1 MARPQ
6 RSRGA
11 LNFAVTWLGFI
22 VRLVG
27 QLGYFLLVA
36 RALGP
41 SGYGMVASVFA
52 LLVVFGAF
60 SGWGSDHVLI
70 RNVTE
75 APERFGRYFGNAL
88 LQLAVTLL
96 PLGLLVYAT
105 QSVVIGMAPLAVALF
120 VVGDL
125 FFGRLHVLATC
136 CFMAFER
143 GADLLLIN
151 IAFSLIRL
159 VACGAAIWFSRPL
172 TIAAWAE
179 WYVAGAAVAGLL
191 STAYV
196 IARLGKPRWYIARHE
211 LALGFQFCLYFTA
224 DSAFR
229 ESDKPMVAYLAGPSV
244 AGLYTA
250 AFRIVD
256 AAAMPLRAMT
266 AAFYARFFKHGH
278 KGIEHSFQ
286 FALKVL
292 PLTLGYSAFA
302 GIVLSFGADYLPL
315 VLGDKFRAAAPVTV
329 WLAFLPLFNGLTAIG
344 GDILTSAGKQRA
356 RAVVISALSLLPVL
370 LASLLVPRFGA
381 AGAAYAALGNAV
393 LVAATMWLM
402 VFRARRHAARATPAA
417 APAPQAEPRSAVR
430 LAA

>member
-1 MARPQ
+1 MLRPQ
-6 RSRGA
+6 RPRGA

-88 LQLAVTLL
+88 LQITATLL

-105 QSVVIGMAPLAVALF
+105 QSFVIGMAPLALALF

-143 GADLLLIN
+143 GTDLLLIN

-159 VACGAAIWFSRPL
+159 VACGAAIWFSSPL

-196 IARLGKPRWYIARHE
+196 IARLGKPRWYIARQE
-211 LALGFQFCLYFTA
+211 LALGFQFCLYFAA

-229 ESDKPMVAYLAGPSV
+229 DSDKPVVAYLAGASV
-244 AGLYTA
+244 AGLYNA

-292 PLTLGYSAFA
+292 PLTLGYSLFA
-302 GIVLSFGADYLPL
+302 GIVLIFGAGYLPL
-315 VLGDKFRAAAPVTV
+315 LLGEKFRAAAPVTV
-329 WLAFLPLFNGLTAIG
+329 WLAFLPVFNGLTAIG
-344 GDILTSAGKQRA
+344 GDILTSAGKQRR
-356 RAVVISALSLLPVL
+356 RATVISVLSLSPVL
-370 LASLLVPRFGA
+370 LTSLLVPRFGA
-381 AGAAYAALGNAV
+381 IGAAYAALANATV
-393 LVAATMWLM
+393 VATTMWIM
-402 VFRARRHAARATPAA
+402 VFHARREAARA
-417 APAPQAEPRSAVR
+417 APIAPVPEAEPQPEFR